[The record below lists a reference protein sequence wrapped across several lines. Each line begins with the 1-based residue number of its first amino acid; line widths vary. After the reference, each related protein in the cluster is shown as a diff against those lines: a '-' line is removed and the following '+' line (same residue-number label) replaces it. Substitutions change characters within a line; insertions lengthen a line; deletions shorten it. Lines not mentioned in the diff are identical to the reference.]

1 MGRVECVTPHEPW
14 FCKRVTPPLPEVG
27 RTRRNNVDV
36 KIRTEGVN
44 EAKTGAD
51 RRTRRREI
59 VVSTVTGR
67 HAWRVVVVVLAELT
81 RRLVRGS
88 SGPQERVCRGG

>member
-1 MGRVECVTPHEPW
+1 MCAVRVFTSKGKRMALGCVYRRTVTFCNKGESVAESELCGMGRVECVTPHEPW

-51 RRTRRREI
+51 
-59 VVSTVTGR
+59 V
-67 HAWRVVVVVLAELT
+67 
-81 RRLVRGS
+81 
-88 SGPQERVCRGG
+88 